1 MFALA
6 IKTLRGGQLMSKA
19 KLKAL
24 ELLQKEHT
32 HGIFPVQ
39 IKRLDWKKNGEWES
53 SELMLKNEKLVLR
66 ILKPFKINPHWRTY
80 LADVRHYKGPNPIHS
95 EVCNQ
100 LAKSGEW
107 EKWVLY
113 GKTKRQRTYGQCPCY
128 QDEYRG
134 TDVITMARQ
143 IVRSVGAESSD
154 LMGRG
159 GEVRQNIQRATE
171 KIKEK
176 MERRKN

>member
-1 MFALA
+1 
-6 IKTLRGGQLMSKA
+6 
-19 KLKAL
+19 
-24 ELLQKEHT
+24 
-32 HGIFPVQ
+32 
-39 IKRLDWKKNGEWES
+39 
-53 SELMLKNEKLVLR
+53 MLKNEKLVLR
-66 ILKPFKINPHWRTY
+66 ILKPFKITPHWRTY
-80 LADVRHYKGPNPIHS
+80 LSDARHYKGPNAIHT
-95 EVCNQ
+95 EMCNQ

-107 EKWVLY
+107 EKWVTY

-134 TDVITMARQ
+134 SDVITMARQ

-176 MERRKN
+176 MQRRISDG